1 MAIDK
6 NPRQITR
13 LRVEDQAKLEKLAS
27 VTGFDEGDD
36 TPQFDALYVDGSLTA
51 NNLYLYETI
60 DFPGSASLKYS
71 EEDSEFIFS
80 NAETEFSVHLPL
92 SQAEEE
98 ILTDKS
104 VKTLFGNQNIYGSGN
119 IDLYKHYLELT
130 AGGKTFRGVIL
141 SSNNLDC
148 TGVGTKLI
156 TLLKCTPGETHYY
169 EHFLDM
175 TDTGSEYALYYN
187 GSILQLTDGTSE
199 PISITNVVDKPET
212 V

>member
-27 VTGFDEGDD
+27 VTGFDEGED
-36 TPQFDALYVDGSLTA
+36 TPQFDSLYVDGSLAA

-92 SQAEEE
+92 SYAEEE

-104 VKTLFGNQNIYGSGN
+104 VKTLFGNQSIYGSGN
-119 IDLYKHYLELT
+119 IDLYNHFLSITTTGTVWYGVLT
-130 AGGKTFRGVIL
+130 
-141 SSNNLDC
+141 SSNNLDA
-148 TGVGTKLI
+148 TGVGTKLTTLFKAVSGKEQTYI
-156 TLLKCTPGETHYY
+156 TVVSQDGASGVLYW
-169 EHFLDM
+169 
-175 TDTGSEYALYYN
+175 TGTIWQVDGGGQDKLY
-187 GSILQLTDGTSE
+187 
-199 PISITNVVDKPET
+199 NVTAVKDKVET

>member
-27 VTGFDEGDD
+27 VTGFDEGED
-36 TPQFDALYVDGSLTA
+36 TPQFDSLYVDGSLVA

-80 NAETEFSVHLPL
+80 NAETEFSAHLPL
-92 SQAEEE
+92 SHAEEE

-104 VKTLFGNQNIYGSGN
+104 VKTLFGNQSIVGTGN
-119 IDLYKHYLELT
+119 IDLYVHYIEILT
-130 AGGKTFRGVIL
+130 DDDITFYGCAYSSIKTNA
-141 SSNNLDC
+141 S
-148 TGVGTKLI
+148 GVGQGLT
-156 TLLKCTPGETHYY
+156 TLFKAPANQARDYIPLSNLAEQASPG
-169 EHFLDM
+169 LLQW
-175 TDTGSEYALYYN
+175 TGSIWKVGYSGADYN
-187 GSILQLTDGTSE
+187 VV
-199 PISITNVVDKPET
+199 NVVDRVET
-212 V
+212 I

>member
-1 MAIDK
+1 MAEIDK

-27 VTGFDEGDD
+27 VTGFDESDN
-36 TPQFDALYVDGSLTA
+36 TPQFDSLYVDGSLVA

-80 NAETEFSVHLPL
+80 NAETEFNVHLPL

-104 VKTLFGNQNIYGSGN
+104 VKTLFGNKSIYGSGN
-119 IDLYKHYLELT
+119 IDLYVHYLNIST
-130 AGGKTFRGVIL
+130 GNIKWTGVVY
-141 SSNNLDC
+141 SSNNII
-148 TGVGTKLI
+148 VNSPQKLT
-156 TLLKCTPGETHYY
+156 TLLKATNTDKNYIVLHGQDGQSGLLYWGNSIWQVDIDGQENLVNVISVSDRVET
-169 EHFLDM
+169 
-175 TDTGSEYALYYN
+175 
-187 GSILQLTDGTSE
+187 I
-199 PISITNVVDKPET
+199 
-212 V
+212 

>member
-36 TPQFDALYVDGSLTA
+36 TPQFDTLYVDGSLVA

-80 NAETEFSVHLPL
+80 NSETEFSAHLPL
-92 SQAEEE
+92 SHAEEE

-104 VKTLFGNQNIYGSGN
+104 VKTLFGNQSIVGSGN
-119 IDLYKHYLELT
+119 IDLYNHFIKIT
-130 AGGKTFRGVIL
+130 AGTFSWYGVIQ
-141 SSNNLDC
+141 SSNNLDT
-148 TGVGTKLI
+148 TGVGTKLQ
-156 TLLKCTPGETHYY
+156 TLLKCKANEKHYY
-169 EHFLDM
+169 YVFASDDVAETGVLYW
-175 TDTGSEYALYYN
+175 TGSVFQIKTLSDNYN
-187 GSILQLTDGTSE
+187 VTAVE
-199 PISITNVVDKPET
+199 DKVET